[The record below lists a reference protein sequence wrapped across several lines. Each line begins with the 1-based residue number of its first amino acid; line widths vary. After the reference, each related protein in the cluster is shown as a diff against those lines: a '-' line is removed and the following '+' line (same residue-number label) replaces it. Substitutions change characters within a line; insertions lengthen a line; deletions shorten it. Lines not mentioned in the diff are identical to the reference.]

1 MDPWLVA
8 VLIVAALLCLYGIGW
23 GRVECW
29 NPDQMALRGLRGLQP
44 NGFTKPP
51 FHTYLNH
58 LFVLSPVHIA
68 EAIASL
74 ISGTK
79 QQFMEVRLLGSRL
92 VVVTLFLGTIILNYT
107 ISFRFYG
114 KFAARV
120 VALLL
125 GTSAGLIAY
134 AHFLSVD
141 SPLLFWML
149 AALFF
154 AQRII
159 QSGEQRDYVLAGL
172 LTGICAATKYN
183 GLAVGISIPVAHLL
197 SSNCTSLRSCVFAR
211 RLILG
216 LICSLKN

>member
-29 NPDQMALRGLRGLQP
+29 NPDQMALRDLCGLQP

-92 VVVTLFLGTIILNYT
+92 VVVTLFLGTIILGYT

-114 KFAARV
+114 KFAAR
-120 VALLL
+120 
-125 GTSAGLIAY
+125 
-134 AHFLSVD
+134 
-141 SPLLFWML
+141 
-149 AALFF
+149 
-154 AQRII
+154 
-159 QSGEQRDYVLAGL
+159 
-172 LTGICAATKYN
+172 
-183 GLAVGISIPVAHLL
+183 
-197 SSNCTSLRSCVFAR
+197 LRSGGSAYRHLR
-211 RLILG
+211 RH
-216 LICSLKN
+216 